1 VPSRR
6 ATLVLATALALP
18 ACSAGGAPATSTP
31 PASPGATPAH
41 PGHSPAAEIGAEEV
55 TLGSALAQM
64 RGHLIVAR
72 ELAAAGDEEG
82 ALAHAGHPASELLP
96 AVASDLAEHGG
107 DATALETALGATVA
121 AVDQG
126 GDATALD
133 AALGAANEQIDAA
146 ERSLVGDRASDPA
159 YVGSVIASLLGTA
172 AHEYEEGVA
181 DGEVRLLIEY
191 QDAYGFV
198 QEARRL
204 YGTIETAVEAAS
216 AEEAA
221 EIDEALGTLEASLP
235 SPTPPGSLAP
245 VEDVE
250 QAAALVG
257 HELEETVGARPVAEV
272 DPAAEVAAIEALLDE
287 IVTTYAESDAPDA
300 AAELAAEAYLEHYEL
315 IEPEVIALAP
325 AVNQELEPLLG
336 ADLRRRISE
345 GAAVAEIEAM
355 VERAKELL
363 GQALEAL
370 EGS

>member
-1 VPSRR
+1 MRSSP
-6 ATLVLATALALP
+6 ALVLAALLALS
-18 ACSAGGAPATSTP
+18 ACTTAGTPVTTTPATTP
-31 PASPGATPAH
+31 EATDAPGR
-41 PGHSPAAEIGAEEV
+41 SPAGAVGAEQV
-55 TLGSALAQM
+55 ALGSALAQM

-96 AVASDLAEHGG
+96 AVASDLAEHGS
-107 DATALETALGATVA
+107 DATALEAALGAAVA
-121 AVDQG
+121 AVEQ

-133 AALGAANEQIDAA
+133 TALAAANDQVDMA
-146 ERSLVGDRASDPA
+146 ERMLVGDAASDPA
-159 YVGSVIASLLGTA
+159 YVGSVIASLLSTA
-172 AHEYEEGVA
+172 GHEYEEGVA

-198 QEARRL
+198 QEARRS
-204 YGTIETAVEAAS
+204 YGTIEAAVEAAS

-221 EIDEALGTLEASLP
+221 EIDEALTTLETALP
-235 SPTPPGSLAP
+235 APTPPEALAP

-250 QAAALVG
+250 AAAALVG

-272 DPAAEVAAIEALLDE
+272 DPADEVAAIEALLDE
-287 IVTTYAESDAPDA
+287 IVTTYAQPGAADA

-315 IEPEVIALAP
+315 IEAQVIELAP
-325 AVNQELEPLLG
+325 DVNAELEPLLG
-336 ADLRRRISE
+336 ADLRRRIRE
-345 GAAVAEIEAM
+345 GAPASEIETM